1 VVTNANRPAV
11 RVTVIMAT
19 YNWASVLPHSIAS
32 VLDQTFRDFELLV
45 IGDGC
50 SDESGK
56 VVEEIGDA
64 RVQWHNL
71 PANTGH
77 QSGPNNLGIDLA
89 RGDVIAYLGHDDL
102 WLPRH
107 LEVLLREVDEGAR
120 MVHGTMLAVDPNS
133 SPVPFPASGWT
144 YEQGVWLAPTTML
157 HDRALAE
164 SVGGWLPPWETGDS
178 DSEADLWRRMSAIC
192 GPPKWVNRL
201 TSIKFSAAMR
211 RDVYRYRPS
220 HEQADWLNRIRATTD
235 PEQTLRRGYPD
246 RFITAVRGKVAIRT
260 RLRRLGLWRHSET
273 AEERWR
279 RTRQYKGLED

>member
-1 VVTNANRPAV
+1 MVTNANRPAV

-164 SVGGWLPPWETGDS
+164 SVGGWLPP
-178 DSEADLWRRMSAIC
+178 
-192 GPPKWVNRL
+192 
-201 TSIKFSAAMR
+201 
-211 RDVYRYRPS
+211 
-220 HEQADWLNRIRATTD
+220 
-235 PEQTLRRGYPD
+235 
-246 RFITAVRGKVAIRT
+246 
-260 RLRRLGLWRHSET
+260 
-273 AEERWR
+273 
-279 RTRQYKGLED
+279 

>member
-1 VVTNANRPAV
+1 
-11 RVTVIMAT
+11 
-19 YNWASVLPHSIAS
+19 
-32 VLDQTFRDFELLV
+32 V

-164 SVGGWLPPWETGDS
+164 SVGGWLPP
-178 DSEADLWRRMSAIC
+178 
-192 GPPKWVNRL
+192 
-201 TSIKFSAAMR
+201 
-211 RDVYRYRPS
+211 
-220 HEQADWLNRIRATTD
+220 
-235 PEQTLRRGYPD
+235 
-246 RFITAVRGKVAIRT
+246 
-260 RLRRLGLWRHSET
+260 
-273 AEERWR
+273 
-279 RTRQYKGLED
+279 